1 MAYQLNRTDGTLLVD
16 LVDGTID
23 VDSTDLTLVGRNY
36 SGFGEFIN
44 ENFIKLLE
52 NFSGS
57 SNPNF
62 PLRGQLWHDTNEGRL
77 KIFDGEQWIPAAA
90 PFVQNTRPN
99 NLNLGDFWIDD
110 YRNQLYFY
118 DGSDLTLAGPIYS
131 TVQGKSGFEV
141 QSIKD
146 NTGRSKTVVLL
157 YVAGTI
163 TAVIVNEQF
172 DLPQGVN
179 VGGLTGTLRKGI
191 NIVEGEDFQLYG
203 SVENARNLLNAQGE
217 QLNPT
222 QFLPAD
228 RNGVTTGSLGIQ
240 NNDGLLLGIADNLE
254 LSVKKD
260 QVVDQVQIKAKIANQ
275 DLLIGATD
283 AAGEYT
289 AMFWNAQNRYL
300 GVGTASPN
308 STVDVAGDVTI
319 RGDLLVQGQN
329 TYLNVTTLRS
339 QDLNLE
345 LGLLDDSTEGDD
357 VAVDGGGIIVRSSQG
372 SKDWTWENSTKSW
385 TSNQHVNLTG
395 TSSLKFNGVEVLTGT
410 ELKGVTVANNLNTIG
425 TLNDLTIDNIELDG
439 QRITTGATY
448 NLQIDSQGGAVTLIT
463 PQKISNVSDPTT
475 AQDVATKNYVD
486 TEIISRD
493 MYLSLDITGLTTLQ
507 VADVLRDIA
516 PIFDPNSGIRR
527 IADGVLMRIHAVSQA
542 GATVTGITFQSA
554 NPADPGYVDKT
565 FAQVAAHPNYL
576 ASESVVQDVNIS
588 DAEGSIQSTV
598 TRSTLFFEVTPGGGT
613 SD

>member
-1 MAYQLNRTDGTLLVD
+1 M
-16 LVDGTID
+16 
-23 VDSTDLTLVGRNY
+23 
-36 SGFGEFIN
+36 
-44 ENFIKLLE
+44 
-52 NFSGS
+52 
-57 SNPNF
+57 
-62 PLRGQLWHDTNEGRL
+62 
-77 KIFDGEQWIPAAA
+77 
-90 PFVQNTRPN
+90 
-99 NLNLGDFWIDD
+99 
-110 YRNQLYFY
+110 
-118 DGSDLTLAGPIYS
+118 
-131 TVQGKSGFEV
+131 
-141 QSIKD
+141 
-146 NTGRSKTVVLL
+146 
-157 YVAGTI
+157 
-163 TAVIVNEQF
+163 
-172 DLPQGVN
+172 
-179 VGGLTGTLRKGI
+179 
-191 NIVEGEDFQLYG
+191 
-203 SVENARNLLNAQGE
+203 
-217 QLNPT
+217 
-222 QFLPAD
+222 
-228 RNGVTTGSLGIQ
+228 
-240 NNDGLLLGIADNLE
+240 
-254 LSVKKD
+254 
-260 QVVDQVQIKAKIANQ
+260 QIKTKIANQ
-275 DLLIGATD
+275 NLLIGATD
-283 AAGEYT
+283 SSGEYT

-300 GVGTASPN
+300 GIGTSSPN

-357 VAVDGGGIIVRSSQG
+357 IAVDGGGIIVRSSQG

-425 TLNDLTIDNIELDG
+425 TLNDLTIDNILLDG

-448 NLQIDSQGGAVTLIT
+448 NLQIDSQGGAITLIT

-493 MYLSLDITGLTTLQ
+493 MHLSLDITGLTTVQ
-507 VADVLRDIA
+507 IADVLRDIV
-516 PIFDPNSGIRR
+516 PIFDPNTGIRR

-554 NPADPGYVDKT
+554 NAALPGYVDKT

-613 SD
+613 SDWVQSTTPQPPTNF